1 MIAEAFRLAAR
12 SIVRNKLRS
21 FLTILGIV
29 IGVAAVIAMVTV
41 GQGSSRQVSA
51 SVEAMGSDVLVLRP
65 GRREFGPPGASGRA
79 RRFTLRDAEALVQLP
94 QVGALAPIASSS
106 QTVIAARANAATQ
119 VTGSTPDWLSVANWT
134 LASGRNFTLVEDN
147 AGLAVCILGQTVRQ
161 RLFGEEDPVGQTVR
175 IKSIACEVVGL
186 LSPKGAG
193 SFGQDQDD
201 VVVMPIR
208 LLQRRL
214 SGDTEVST
222 IQIKVTQGVSV
233 QEATSAIQQV
243 MRERRRLTIEKD
255 DDFSITDAKEIATML
270 NSVNSVLSGLLSSVA
285 AVSLL
290 VGGIGIMN
298 IMLVSVTERTREI
311 GIRLAVGASARQVLT
326 QFLVE
331 SVALSLLGGVVG
343 IVAGLAMAGVA
354 SRFMAI
360 PFVADPTVIVGA
372 FGFSAL
378 VGVVFGYFPAR
389 RAARMDPIEALRHQ

>member
-1 MIAEAFRLAAR
+1 MITEAFRLAAR
-12 SIVRNKLRS
+12 SIIRNKLRS

-41 GQGSSRQVSA
+41 GQGSSKQVSA
-51 SVEAMGSDVLVLRP
+51 SVEALGSDVLILRP
-65 GRREFGPPGASGRA
+65 GRREFGPPGAGGRA
-79 RRFTLRDAEALVQLP
+79 RPFTLRDAEALATLREV
-94 QVGALAPIASSS
+94 ARIAPIATST
-106 QTVIAARANAATQ
+106 QTVVLGNANSSTQ
-119 VTGSTPDWLSVANWT
+119 ITGSTPDWVEVSNWS
-134 LASGRNFTLVEDN
+134 LASGRNFTIAEDR
-147 AGLAVCILGQTVRQ
+147 AGLAVCLLGQTVRQ
-161 RLFGEEDPVGQTVR
+161 RLFGEADPVDQTVR
-175 IKSIACEVVGL
+175 IKSIACQVVGVL
-186 LSPKGAG
+186 AAKGAG

-214 SGDTEVST
+214 AGDSDVST
-222 IQIKVTQGVSV
+222 MQISVTPGVAVS
-233 QEATSAIQQV
+233 EATSAIESL
-243 MRERRRLTIEKD
+243 MRERRRLTIEQD
-255 DDFSITDAKEIATML
+255 NDFSLTDMKEVATML

-331 SVALSLLGGVVG
+331 SVVLSLLGGVIGILVG
-343 IVAGLAMAGVA
+343 LTMAGVA

-360 PFVADPTVIVGA
+360 PFVADPTVILGA

-378 VGVVFGYFPAR
+378 IGVFFGYFPAR
-389 RAARMDPIEALRHQ
+389 RAARLDPIEALRHQ